1 MQDVKK
7 KLVCSAIGKTVK
19 RLRGDKSQYLLGAE
33 YDIPQ
38 SILSDLEKGKKDPQ
52 LTTLIKIAESFGL
65 RISEFMEEFEKEL
78 PKDFKFTDD

>member
-1 MQDVKK
+1 MQDVNK

-19 RLRGDKSQYLLGAE
+19 KLRGDKSQYLLGAE

-52 LTTLIKIAESFGL
+52 LTTIIKLAESFGL
-65 RISEFMEEFEKEL
+65 SVSEFMKEFEKEL
-78 PKDFKFTDD
+78 PKDFKLSDI